1 VTGRWTVVA
10 VSLTGAVALGLGRF
24 GYTLL
29 LPPMRDW
36 LEWSYAE
43 AGAMNTANGLG
54 YLAGA
59 IAAAPLIGRV
69 ERRLLCLAGLGLVCL
84 SLLGCALTG
93 SFGVLLVLRAVAGLA
108 GAVAFVCGA
117 ALAAEVAQRHGWSPT
132 LALGLY
138 AGGTGLGIAAS
149 GAVVPLTLSVT
160 GQWRAGWLVLGVL
173 GIAGTLVV
181 WRAVALAGSSR
192 SAAGA
197 TAWRWPAGRLVPALA
212 AFALFGAGYIAY
224 MTFVIA
230 LLDEQTASAPLA
242 MLFWVLLGVTAF
254 AVTPLWPRLID
265 RLRNGPAF
273 AVGLGTVLAGVL
285 VLLVGD
291 GLAAAFLS
299 ALLFGGSFLGVIT
312 AAASVA
318 QRSVDGVHW
327 VAAIG
332 TFTTVFAAGQVVG
345 PALAGWVADVASLR
359 SGLALSAL
367 LLAAAAL
374 LALLQRDLR
383 TGSVVATEGSHRW

>member
-1 VTGRWTVVA
+1 MSRGVVVA
-10 VSLTGAVALGLGRF
+10 ISLTGAVSLGLGRF

-29 LPPMRDW
+29 LPPMRDA
-36 LEWSYAE
+36 LDWSYAQ
-43 AGAMNTANGLG
+43 AGAMNTANGVG

-59 IAAAPLIGRV
+59 IVAAPLIARV

-93 SFGVLLVLRAVAGLA
+93 SFGVLLALRAVAGLA

-117 ALAAEVAQRHGWSPT
+117 ALAAEVAARHGTNPT

-149 GAVVPLTLSVT
+149 GAVVPLTLSR
-160 GQWRAGWLVLGVL
+160 GSWQSGWLVLGVL

-181 WRAVALAGSSR
+181 WRAVAPAGPSR
-192 SAAGA
+192 SGAGA
-197 TAWRWPAGRLVPALA
+197 TAWHWPAGRLVPALA
-212 AFALFGAGYIAY
+212 AFTLFGAGYIAY

-230 LLDEQTASAPLA
+230 LLDEQTASASLA
-242 MLFWVLLGVTAF
+242 MLFWVLLGATAF

-273 AVGLGTVLAGVL
+273 AAGLGTVLAGVL

-312 AAASVA
+312 TAASVA

-345 PALAGWVADVASLR
+345 PALAGWVADIASLR
-359 SGLALSAL
+359 SGLALSAV
-367 LLAAAAL
+367 LLAGAAL
-374 LALLQRDLR
+374 LALLQRDSR
-383 TGSVVATEGSHRW
+383 TR